1 MPKSAILRLMLNL
14 VRLGLAL
21 FFLYTS
27 VAKIPDL
34 PTTALF
40 LTRSDIFPESA
51 SMPLAC
57 IGVAMEFVVGCC
69 FLFRCYYFA
78 ASIWSLVMCSTFVA
92 LFVQA
97 WFRGLDLSCNC
108 TGTSA
113 IIDNY
118 PMEVGY
124 RLLLAGAC
132 LITLWDAF
140 RLASLAK
147 KGKPLDFSEA

>member
-1 MPKSAILRLMLNL
+1 MQKSAILRLMLNL
-14 VRLGLAL
+14 VRLSLGV

-40 LTRSDIFPESA
+40 LTRSHIFPESA

-57 IGVAMEFVVGCC
+57 IGVAMEFIVGFC
-69 FLFRCYYFA
+69 FLFRCSYFA
-78 ASIWSLVMCSTFVA
+78 ASIWSLVMSSTFIA

-97 WFRGLDLSCNC
+97 WIRNLDLSCNC
-108 TGTSA
+108 TGTTA
-113 IIDNY
+113 EIANY
-118 PMEVGY
+118 PLEVGY

-132 LITLWDAF
+132 LITIWDAY
-140 RLASLAK
+140 RLYAIAQ

>member
-1 MPKSAILRLMLNL
+1 MQKSSILNLMLHL
-14 VRLGLAL
+14 VRICLGL

-34 PTTALF
+34 PNTALF
-40 LTRSDIFPESA
+40 LTRSLIFPESF

-57 IGVAMEFVVGCC
+57 IGVAMEFVVGFC
-69 FLFRCYYFA
+69 FLFRARYFA
-78 ASIWSLVMCSTFVA
+78 ASLWSLVMTTTFII
-92 LFVQA
+92 LFSQA
-97 WFRGLDLSCNC
+97 WARGLDLSCNC

-113 IIDNY
+113 AISNY

-132 LITLWDAF
+132 LMTLWDAY